1 MKFKCNR
8 FAVIPILCTHCK
20 RYIWAEPYRTGETWN
35 RFLDRFTKI
44 GLCNECIKYYDI
56 KVKGDKPK

>member
-1 MKFKCNR
+1 MKFKYNR
-8 FAVIPILCTHCK
+8 FAVIPILCTRCK

-35 RFLDRFTKI
+35 QFVDRFTKI
-44 GLCNECIKYYDI
+44 RPCNECIKYYDI